1 MTYAFSLLKPS
12 KLLLSLTRAG
22 EALAR
27 FDERVSRS
35 PIRDG
40 FLQRQNFQ
48 DAVSS
53 LWIDGE
59 LVHVEDLV
67 LHDARMDIRAPTNE
81 IVNAHRILR
90 ARRLMESHA
99 PQWPF
104 GDEGINLLRGKSSQ
118 PQPLLPNVD
127 TDNDETEQPDREDKN
142 NTDDALAEE
151 LAEMDA
157 LLLRSSAMVSD
168 ALSYRSPAL
177 RSSEIPEDRGA
188 VEESEDDRLQQWR
201 KLVDQCVDYPGPL
214 RAAILLD
221 AWRSLEVLDRSPWLG
236 RQLAAASLRAGGL
249 ATLPALNTGLRTIQ
263 RERRHSPHQEERLI
277 AILDG
282 MHGASQLGM
291 REHDRLLNGKSRMER
306 RLAGRRS
313 NSRLP
318 DLIELV
324 LANPVVS
331 TAMIVKALGTTPQ
344 GAVVLANQ
352 LELRE
357 MTGRGRFRAWGIL

>member
-1 MTYAFSLLKPS
+1 MNPMTYEFALLKATR
-12 KLLLSLTRAG
+12 LLHSLTRAG

-27 FDERVSRS
+27 LDERVTRS

-40 FLQRQNFQ
+40 FLQRQNFHE
-48 DAVSS
+48 AVSS
-53 LWIDGE
+53 LWLDGE

-90 ARRLMESHA
+90 ARRLMESHP
-99 PQWPF
+99 PQWALSDH
-104 GDEGINLLRGKSSQ
+104 GLDLLRGRNVPSQ
-118 PQPLLPNVD
+118 SGMPTVIPDGEGTDAEEPDDVD
-127 TDNDETEQPDREDKN
+127 S
-142 NTDDALAEE
+142 ALADE

-157 LLLRSSAMVSD
+157 VLSRSSALVAD
-168 ALSYRSPAL
+168 ALSYRVQPEQSANILAL
-177 RSSEIPEDRGA
+177 DQSD
-188 VEESEDDRLQQWR
+188 EESEEERFQRWR
-201 KLVDQCVDYPGPL
+201 KLVDRYSEYPAPL

-221 AWRSLEVLDRSPWLG
+221 AWRDMQVSDRSPWLG
-236 RQLAAASLRAGGL
+236 RQLAAALLRANGL
-249 ATLPALNTGLRTIQ
+249 TMLPALNTGLRAIQ
-263 RERRHSPHQEERLI
+263 RERRHSRDQEERLI

-282 MHGASQLGM
+282 MSEAADLGM
-291 REHDRLLNGKSRMER
+291 KEHDRLLNGKSRMER
-306 RLAGRRS
+306 RLIGKRS

-318 DLIELV
+318 DLVELV

-331 TAMIVKALGTTPQ
+331 TSMIVKQLGTTPQ
-344 GAVVLANQ
+344 GAMVLANQ

>member
-12 KLLLSLTRAG
+12 KLLQSLMRAG

-104 GDEGINLLRGKSSQ
+104 SDEGINLLRGKSLRTQSTRPTADADHADTEQ
-118 PQPLLPNVD
+118 GDSED
-127 TDNDETEQPDREDKN
+127 TDNADN
-142 NTDDALAEE
+142 ALAGE

-157 LLLRSSAMVSD
+157 LLLRSSATVRD
-168 ALSYRSPAL
+168 AMSYRSSPLPSAQTL
-177 RSSEIPEDRGA
+177 VKGDAE
-188 VEESEDDRLQQWR
+188 EESEDDRLDRWR
-201 KLVDQCVDYPGPL
+201 KLIDQCVDYPGPL

-221 AWRSLEVLDRSPWLG
+221 AWRDLEVLDRSPWLG

-249 ATLPALNTGLRTIQ
+249 ATLPALNTGLRAIP
-263 RERRHSPHQEERLI
+263 RERRHSQHQEERLI

-282 MHGASQLGM
+282 MYEASQLGM
-291 REHDRLLNGKSRMER
+291 KEHDRLLNGKSRMER

-324 LANPVVS
+324 LAHPVVS
-331 TAMIVKALGTTPQ
+331 AAMIVKALGTTPQ

>member
-1 MTYAFSLLKPS
+1 MTYEFSLLKAT
-12 KLLLSLTRAG
+12 KLLQSLTRAG

-27 FDERVSRS
+27 LDERVSRS
-35 PIRDG
+35 SIRDG
-40 FLQRQNFQ
+40 FLQRQNFH

-53 LWIDGE
+53 LWVDGE

-90 ARRLMESHA
+90 ARRLMESHP
-99 PQWPF
+99 PQWALS
-104 GDEGINLLRGKSSQ
+104 DHGIDLLRGKNVQ
-118 PQPLLPNVD
+118 PQAAPSNLISD
-127 TDNDETEQPDREDKN
+127 DEEADFEEP
-142 NTDDALAEE
+142 DDADKALADE

-157 LLLRSSAMVSD
+157 VLSRSTVLVAD
-168 ALSYRSPAL
+168 ALSYRSQSETSNHNPAGEQ
-177 RSSEIPEDRGA
+177 SDEDSD
-188 VEESEDDRLQQWR
+188 EERLHRWR
-201 KLVDQCVDYPGPL
+201 TLVDRYSDYPATL

-221 AWRSLEVLDRSPWLG
+221 AWRDIQVSDRSPWLG
-236 RQLAAASLRAGGL
+236 RQLAAASLRASGL
-249 ATLPALNTGLRTIQ
+249 TILPAINSGLRAIH
-263 RERRHSPHQEERLI
+263 RERRHSRDQEERLV

-282 MHGASQLGM
+282 MIEAAELGM
-291 REHDRLLNGKSRMER
+291 KEHDRLLNGKSRMER
-306 RLAGRRS
+306 RLVGKRS

-318 DLIELV
+318 DLVELV

-331 TAMIVKALGTTPQ
+331 TSMIVKQLGTTPQ
-344 GAVVLANQ
+344 GAMVLANQ